1 MNYRRGFHRLFVV
14 LSLCWYIAAIPILWP
29 KWSGAT
35 SAQRTA
41 QDNLA
46 SVVAEESKLPPPPP
60 GFRLDLSPDRFMAE
74 TALQE
79 AKAKRPIILSAI
91 LMLIPA
97 LIYAL
102 AVAFLWVVSGFRKG
116 GQV

>member
-1 MNYRRGFHRLFVV
+1 
-14 LSLCWYIAAIPILWP
+14 
-29 KWSGAT
+29 
-35 SAQRTA
+35 
-41 QDNLA
+41 
-46 SVVAEESKLPPPPP
+46 
-60 GFRLDLSPDRFMAE
+60 MAE